1 MKVNVYTPKSIL
13 VGYFVDPKIES
24 FPDGDY
30 EISGEFHTAEGD
42 KATKVEFNPQ
52 ALTYNVDLS
61 EAGLAQKKLHRVYVQ
76 RGRQPV
82 VMTGHATA

>member
-1 MKVNVYTPKSIL
+1 MKVNVYTPKSVL

-30 EISGEFHTAEGD
+30 QISGEFHTPDGE
-42 KATKVEFNPQ
+42 KASKVEFNPQ
-52 ALTYNVDLS
+52 ALPYHADLS
-61 EAGLAQKKLHRVYVQ
+61 EANLAHKKVSRLYVH

-82 VMTGHATA
+82 VMAGNSI